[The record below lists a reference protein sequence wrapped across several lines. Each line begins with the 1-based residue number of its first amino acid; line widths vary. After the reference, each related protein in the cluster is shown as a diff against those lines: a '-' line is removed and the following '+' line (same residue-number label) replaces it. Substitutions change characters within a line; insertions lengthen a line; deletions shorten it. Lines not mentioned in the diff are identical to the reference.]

1 MLFTVTHYLDNYV
14 TAIAWA
20 LPAVVGAVFF
30 CGFLLC
36 AFGEIVRGKW
46 PVPLTGATV
55 LGLGILAAMLQGLRE
70 MRRDV
75 LMDEP
80 TEAHKRTGRDV
91 DVQGCFKMEQII
103 VSEDCECF

>member
-1 MLFTVTHYLDNYV
+1 MIAAAFSTGLSLMLFTVTHYLDNYV

-20 LPAVVGAVFF
+20 LPAVAGAVFF

-36 AFGEIVRGKW
+36 AFGEIACGKW

-75 LMDEP
+75 GMY
-80 TEAHKRTGRDV
+80 
-91 DVQGCFKMEQII
+91 
-103 VSEDCECF
+103 

>member
-30 CGFLLC
+30 CGFRLC
-36 AFGEIVRGKW
+36 ACGEIARSKW

-75 LMDEP
+75 GMY
-80 TEAHKRTGRDV
+80 
-91 DVQGCFKMEQII
+91 
-103 VSEDCECF
+103 

>member
-20 LPAVVGAVFF
+20 
-30 CGFLLC
+30 
-36 AFGEIVRGKW
+36 
-46 PVPLTGATV
+46 V

-80 TEAHKRTGRDV
+80 TEAHKRTAGMLMYKDASKWSRSLLV
-91 DVQGCFKMEQII
+91 RI
-103 VSEDCECF
+103 VNASEI